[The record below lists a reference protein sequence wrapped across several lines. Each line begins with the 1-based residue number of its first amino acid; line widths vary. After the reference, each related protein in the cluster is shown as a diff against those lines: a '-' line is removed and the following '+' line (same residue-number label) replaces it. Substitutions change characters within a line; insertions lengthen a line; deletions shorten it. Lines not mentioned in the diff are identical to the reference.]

1 MEREPKALILQETSA
16 QIKCGIETLSKFR
29 EVFMENDTFELWL
42 ENSTGINHTVN
53 QTREWLGW
61 GGKEEG
67 KVIRIGKKWD
77 RNGRRY
83 QTMTNLRSYPK
94 SFNFILSMWEI
105 IGDFWA
111 GRWLGQI
118 CMFMKSFWQ
127 PEYYNRLLAV
137 FLFCSYLPTIQF
149 QHSSQF
155 HLVKNIIQIMTPAQ
169 NLQRLPISEK

>member
-1 MEREPKALILQETSA
+1 MTHLNCDLKTQQELT
-16 QIKCGIETLSKFR
+16 TLSIR
-29 EVFMENDTFELWL
+29 QEN
-42 ENSTGINHTVN
+42 
-53 QTREWLGW
+53 GW
-61 GGKEEG
+61 GGEG
-67 KVIRIGKKWD
+67 KRREKWSGLA
-77 RNGRRY
+77 RNEIEMVEGTKPWLILEAIQRV
-83 QTMTNLRSYPK
+83 S
-94 SFNFILSMWEI
+94 ILSSPCWEI
-105 IGDFWA
+105 IGNFWA

-155 HLVKNIIQIMTPAQ
+155 HLVKNIIQITTPAQ